1 MNWEAIGALAE
12 LLGAIGVIVTL
23 VYLAVQVRQNTRTVR
38 AATELET
45 GRLWSE
51 VHGRVAH
58 SPDMAAIWDRG
69 LTDETALSPA
79 EKQRFIWFVAEY
91 LFLVESLYRQWRMDY
106 LSDASWEPHRR
117 TTIGLLS
124 NPLVRRWW
132 DSGVSPFSGEFRA
145 YFDRVLATET
155 SPAWS
160 YRPLSDL

>member
-1 MNWEAIGALAE
+1 MNWDAVGALAE

-23 VYLAVQVRQNTRTVR
+23 FYLALQVRQNTKTVK

-45 GRLWSE
+45 GRLWSD

-69 LTDETALSPA
+69 LTDERTLSPA

-117 TTIGLLS
+117 TAIGLLS

-132 DSGVSPFSGEFRA
+132 DSGVSPFSAEFRVYCGQMLSA
-145 YFDRVLATET
+145 EAPD
-155 SPAWS
+155 AWS

>member
-1 MNWEAIGALAE
+1 MNWDAVGALAE

-23 VYLAVQVRQNTRTVR
+23 FYLALQVRQNTKTVK

-45 GRLWSE
+45 GRLWSG

-69 LTDETALSPA
+69 LTDERTLSPA

-117 TTIGLLS
+117 TAIGLLS

-132 DSGVSPFSGEFRA
+132 DSGVSPFSAEFRA
-145 YFDRVLATET
+145 YFGQMLSVEAPD
-155 SPAWS
+155 AWS